1 MLATAGLGEGA
12 VLVAVCLGVAGGC
25 FSCGAG
31 CWAALLNS
39 VCWNWSGRR
48 ILWEL
53 VSASNFGLCFLS
65 GWGGRWGVGC
75 SIESWK
81 FEIISSF
88 PAILSLEL
96 FGS

>member
-53 VSASNFGLCFLS
+53 V
-65 GWGGRWGVGC
+65 
-75 SIESWK
+75 
-81 FEIISSF
+81 
-88 PAILSLEL
+88 
-96 FGS
+96 

>member
-1 MLATAGLGEGA
+1 MQLYWKQTVAQVFCALATAGLGEGA

-48 ILWEL
+48 I
-53 VSASNFGLCFLS
+53 SACFSYL
-65 GWGGRWGVGC
+65 GGVGGGEWGAALNPGN
-75 SIESWK
+75 SR
-81 FEIISSF
+81 
-88 PAILSLEL
+88 
-96 FGS
+96 

>member
-1 MLATAGLGEGA
+1 MFLKFCNIHREVAGMQLYWKQTVAQVFCALATAGLGEGA

-39 VCWNWSGRR
+39 VCWNWSGRS

-53 VSASNFGLCFLS
+53 V
-65 GWGGRWGVGC
+65 
-75 SIESWK
+75 
-81 FEIISSF
+81 
-88 PAILSLEL
+88 
-96 FGS
+96 